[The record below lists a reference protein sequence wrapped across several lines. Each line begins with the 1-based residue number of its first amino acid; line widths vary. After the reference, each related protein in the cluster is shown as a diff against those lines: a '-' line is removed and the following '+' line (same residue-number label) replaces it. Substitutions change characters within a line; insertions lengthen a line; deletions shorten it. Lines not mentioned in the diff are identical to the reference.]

1 MQRTARSGQSCLLLA
16 ADRTPTALFGTVY
29 ETVGL
34 ATRGFTSTRVVPF
47 LVPNAN
53 HRTRA
58 APLTHSGK
66 HAPAVAEHAKSR
78 GVSTARTPLPAA

>member
-34 ATRGFTSTRVVPF
+34 ATRGFTI
-47 LVPNAN
+47 
-53 HRTRA
+53 
-58 APLTHSGK
+58 
-66 HAPAVAEHAKSR
+66 AEALR
-78 GVSTARTPLPAA
+78 G